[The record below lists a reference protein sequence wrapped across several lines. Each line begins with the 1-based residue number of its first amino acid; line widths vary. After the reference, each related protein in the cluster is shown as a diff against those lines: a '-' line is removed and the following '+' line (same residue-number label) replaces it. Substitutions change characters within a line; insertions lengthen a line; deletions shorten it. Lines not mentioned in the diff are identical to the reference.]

1 MGISYRLARFIA
13 ETSYEDIPEAVL
25 RLSQPGTGGRK
36 AAGTDVQDDPQDG
49 GCGGYPG
56 ADGSF
61 VGRVCPVNRNE
72 QTRQAAARGD
82 SGLSP
87 KRRNV

>member
-13 ETSYEDIPEAVL
+13 ETGYEDIPEAVL

-49 GCGGYPG
+49 G
-56 ADGSF
+56 S
-61 VGRVCPVNRNE
+61 
-72 QTRQAAARGD
+72 GD
-82 SGLSP
+82 IRELTALL
-87 KRRNV
+87 